1 MKPMSCNLQLT
12 KLYFLGLAFIGGVK
26 SGFSLLKLRLTPNTA
41 VKPTTLRAGVAGFLK
56 AGFSGTMSFICL
68 AQSPAPLGTFII
80 CSDREVPI
88 VSGDYFTQ
96 KTLWLPG

>member
-26 SGFSLLKLRLTPNTA
+26 SGFSLLKLRLAPNTA
-41 VKPTTLRAGVAGFLK
+41 VKLQLHSGLVWIPFK
-56 AGFSGTMSFICL
+56 AGFSGTMAFICL
-68 AQSPAPLGTFII
+68 AQSPAPLGTFTI

-96 KTLWLPG
+96 KPLWLPG